1 MQRATVSELKSR
13 LSAYLKKVRAGETVL
28 ILDRNQPV
36 AKIEPAT
43 AGDDPRGRLAVL
55 AREGLIKPAEK
66 RVPMR
71 MLKSRPPAPSKSVL
85 EALLKERREGR

>member
-1 MQRATVSELKSR
+1 MQRATVSDLKSR

-28 ILDRNQPV
+28 VLDRDQPV

-43 AGDDPRGRLAVL
+43 FEDDPKARLAML

-71 MLKSRPPAPSKSVL
+71 MLKSRPPASPKSVL

>member
-1 MQRATVSELKSR
+1 

-28 ILDRNQPV
+28 VLDRDQPV
-36 AKIEPAT
+36 AKIEPVRT
-43 AGDDPRGRLAVL
+43 DDDPRGRLAML
-55 AREGLIKPAEK
+55 TREGLIKPAEK